1 MNPSARITRV
11 HTSWRV
17 RVPGHP
23 PRFFADGSYGGKE
36 ASFAAARAWRD
47 ERWDGQH
54 RYARKLSAEQCAA
67 IRRSRKPAAELA
79 EQYGVTRQH
88 IYRIRRKL

>member
-23 PRFFADGSYGGKE
+23 PRFFADGAHGGKE

-47 ERWDGQH
+47 ERWDGKNA
-54 RYARKLSAEQCAA
+54 YVRKLSEEQITE
-67 IRRSRKPAAELA
+67 IRGSTKPIAKLA
-79 EQYGVTRQH
+79 EEYGVTRQH
-88 IYRIRRKL
+88 IHRLRRK